1 MSFISKRVASPLII
15 PAILILASAL
25 IVWKWP
31 ELVKQI
37 QGIGEFKAVLLIL
50 PFFPYAFFV
59 VGMILGWRF
68 SDSGMILTALVLGLS
83 YFSMGSGR
91 TPESVGWVNLTDA
104 ARILLPLNLAFF
116 ATLTRR
122 HLLTPLGLSSL
133 VLVGFQFFALLLL
146 FPLGNSPLPQPG
158 REVQG
163 GWSQLAALFSGCSTK
178 LQALLNKETFF
189 GYKNT
194 SALAV
199 LSFFGALVFLL
210 ARFIK
215 SRDALSAGFLGALVA
230 AFFGFSGNDLL
241 PSPMV
246 YFAAAGLI
254 LIIMAIETSFSM
266 AYTDELTGLPG
277 RRRLNET
284 LSNLGRKY
292 AIAMIDVDHFKKFN
306 DRYGHKTGDQV
317 LKMIA
322 SKLKEITGGAKVFRY
337 GGEEFTAI
345 FPGKGVEEAVP
356 HLDVYRKIIES
367 IPFVIRGKERQK
379 ASVENRGKGASTG
392 QKRAKVTV
400 SIGVAAPDK
409 AHTTPEKVLK
419 AADKVLYQAKKAGRN
434 RVQC

>member
-1 MSFISKRVASPLII
+1 LSLLSKRFTSPLII

-31 ELVKQI
+31 DLVKQI
-37 QGIGEFKAVLLIL
+37 QGMGDLKAVLLIL
-50 PFFPYAFFV
+50 PFFPYIFFV
-59 VGMILGWRF
+59 AGIILGWRF
-68 SDSGMILTALVLGLS
+68 SDTGMILSSLVLGLS
-83 YFSMGSGR
+83 YFSVGTGR
-91 TPESVGWVNLTDA
+91 TPDSLGWVNLSEA

-133 VLVGFQFFALLLL
+133 ILIGFQVFALLLL
-146 FPLGNSPLPQPG
+146 FPMGHSPLPQPG

-163 GWSQLAALFSGCSTK
+163 GWSQLAALFSGFSVN
-178 LQALLNKETFF
+178 LQALLNKETFL
-189 GYKNT
+189 GYRNA

-199 LSFFGALVFLL
+199 LSFSGALVFLL
-210 ARFIK
+210 VRFIK
-215 SRDALSAGFLGALVA
+215 RRDALSSGFLGALVA
-230 AFFGFSGNDLL
+230 AFLGFSGNHLL
-241 PSPMV
+241 PCPMI
-246 YFAAAGLI
+246 YFSAAGLL

-284 LSNLGRKY
+284 LNNLGRKY

-322 SKLKEITGGAKVFRY
+322 GKLKEITGGAKVFRY

-345 FPGKGVEEAVP
+345 FPGKGVEEALP

-379 ASVENRGKGASTG
+379 GSVENRGKGSS
-392 QKRAKVTV
+392 KPRNKAKVTV
-400 SIGVAAPDK
+400 SIGVAEPGK
-409 AHTTPEKVLK
+409 AQATPEKVLK
-419 AADKVLYQAKKAGRN
+419 AADKILYKAKKAGRN
-434 RVQC
+434 RVES

>member
-1 MSFISKRVASPLII
+1 MSLVSKRVTSPLII
-15 PAILILASAL
+15 PAILILSSAL
-25 IVWKWP
+25 ILWKWP

-37 QGIGEFKAVLLIL
+37 QGMGELKAVLLIL

-59 VGMILGWRF
+59 VAIILGWRF
-68 SDSGMILTALVLGLS
+68 SHSGMILTALVLGLS
-83 YFSMGSGR
+83 YFSLDSGR
-91 TPESVGWVNLTDA
+91 TPESMEWVNLSDV
-104 ARILLPLNLAFF
+104 ARVLLPLNLAFF

-122 HLLTPLGLSSL
+122 HLLTPLGVSSL
-133 VLVGFQFFALLLL
+133 ILVGFQVLALLLL
-146 FPLGNSPLPQPG
+146 FPNSPLPQPG

-163 GWSQLAALFSGCSTK
+163 GWSELAAMFSGFSMK
-178 LQALLNKETFF
+178 LQAVLTKETLF

-199 LSFFGALVFLL
+199 VFFLCALVFLL

-230 AFFGFSGNDLL
+230 AFFGFSGNHFV

-246 YFAAAGLI
+246 YFSAAGLI

-284 LSNLGRKY
+284 LTNLGRKY
-292 AIAMIDVDHFKKFN
+292 AIAMIDIDHFKKFN

-379 ASVENRGKGASTG
+379 GSVENRGKEASKG

-400 SIGVAAPDK
+400 SIGVAAPGK
-409 AHTTPEKVLK
+409 AHPTPEKVLK
-419 AADKVLYQAKKAGRN
+419 AADKILYQAKKAGRN
-434 RVQC
+434 RVEY

>member
-1 MSFISKRVASPLII
+1 M
-15 PAILILASAL
+15 
-25 IVWKWP
+25 
-31 ELVKQI
+31 
-37 QGIGEFKAVLLIL
+37 
-50 PFFPYAFFV
+50 
-59 VGMILGWRF
+59 F
-68 SDSGMILTALVLGLS
+68 SG
-83 YFSMGSGR
+83 FSM
-91 TPESVGWVNLTDA
+91 
-104 ARILLPLNLAFF
+104 
-116 ATLTRR
+116 
-122 HLLTPLGLSSL
+122 
-133 VLVGFQFFALLLL
+133 
-146 FPLGNSPLPQPG
+146 
-158 REVQG
+158 
-163 GWSQLAALFSGCSTK
+163 K
-178 LQALLNKETFF
+178 LQAVLTKETFL

-194 SALAV
+194 SALTV
-199 LSFFGALVFLL
+199 VFFLCALAFLL

-230 AFFGFSGNDLL
+230 AFFGFSGNHVV

-246 YFAAAGLI
+246 YFSAAGLI

-284 LSNLGRKY
+284 LTNLGRKY

-306 DRYGHKTGDQV
+306 DRYGHRTGDQV

-379 ASVENRGKGASTG
+379 GSVENRGKAASKG

-400 SIGVAAPDK
+400 SIGVAAPGK
-409 AHTTPEKVLK
+409 AHPTPEKVLK
-419 AADKVLYQAKKAGRN
+419 AADKSLYQAKKAGRN
-434 RVQC
+434 RVEY

>member
-1 MSFISKRVASPLII
+1 
-15 PAILILASAL
+15 
-25 IVWKWP
+25 
-31 ELVKQI
+31 
-37 QGIGEFKAVLLIL
+37 
-50 PFFPYAFFV
+50 
-59 VGMILGWRF
+59 
-68 SDSGMILTALVLGLS
+68 MILTALVLGLS
-83 YFSMGSGR
+83 YFSVASGR
-91 TPESVGWVNLTDA
+91 TPGSVGWVSLPDV

-122 HLLTPLGLSSL
+122 HLLTPLGVSSL
-133 VLVGFQFFALLLL
+133 ILVGFQVLALLLL
-146 FPLGNSPLPQPG
+146 FPNSPLPQPG

-163 GWSQLAALFSGCSTK
+163 GWSELAAMFSGFSMK
-178 LQALLNKETFF
+178 LQALLTKETFF

-199 LSFFGALVFLL
+199 VFFLCALVFLL

-230 AFFGFSGNDLL
+230 SFFGFSGNHFV

-246 YFAAAGLI
+246 YFSAAGLI
-254 LIIMAIETSFSM
+254 LIIMAIETSFFM

-284 LSNLGRKY
+284 LTNLGRKY
-292 AIAMIDVDHFKKFN
+292 AIAMIDIDHFKKFN

-379 ASVENRGKGASTG
+379 GSVENRGKEASKG

-400 SIGVAAPDK
+400 SIGVAAPGK
-409 AHTTPEKVLK
+409 AHPTPEKVLK
-419 AADKVLYQAKKAGRN
+419 AADKILYQAKKAGRN
-434 RVQC
+434 RVEC